1 MVLGLWVKVLDLML
15 GGGGVRTANSVNIM
29 LCS

>member
-15 GGGGVRTANSVNIM
+15 GGGVRTANSVNIM